1 MNTYLQYAKKHP
13 ITITRPRPS
22 GGLDFSMYSHV
33 HAAVGLP
40 TSLFLISCRCCLKPI
55 LLNSN
60 LKKLFSMAATNHPE
74 LIAFYLPQFHP
85 IEENDIWWGRGFTE
99 WTNLTKSQSLFAG
112 HIQPRLPA
120 DLGFY
125 DLRLPETREA
135 QADLARRAG
144 ISAFCYYYYWFGGRR
159 LLERPLNEVIALG
172 RPDFPFC
179 ICWANESWT
188 RRWDG
193 LDKEV
198 LIAQD
203 YANVDPESFIRDLLP
218 ALHDSRYFRINGK
231 ALLLVYRPESV
242 PEMKRWTDIWRAYAH
257 ANGAGELMLCCVHSF
272 SQDPPESQGFDAAV
286 EFPPLGG
293 LLDRSLLT
301 PSEVAVLIGTESN
314 FQGLIANYPRF
325 ARWRPKPLNL
335 LFAAFGAWLHP
346 GTTLLAGKIER

>member
-1 MNTYLQYAKKHP
+1 
-13 ITITRPRPS
+13 
-22 GGLDFSMYSHV
+22 
-33 HAAVGLP
+33 
-40 TSLFLISCRCCLKPI
+40 
-55 LLNSN
+55 
-60 LKKLFSMAATNHPE
+60 MAATNHPE

-85 IEENDIWWGRGFTE
+85 IEENDIWWGHGSTE
-99 WTNLTKSQSLFAG
+99 WTNLTKSQSLLAG

-242 PEMKRWTDIWRAYAH
+242 PGIKRWTDIWRAYAY

-293 LLDRSLLT
+293 LLERSLLT

-325 ARWRPKPLNL
+325 ARMAAEAPQPPFRRFRCVAPSWDNTPRRKNRALIFTGANPDDFSNGSRQPFSTLYMNNHRVKDSFL
-335 LFAAFGAWLHP
+335 LTP
-346 GTTLLAGKIER
+346 GTNGRKDAISNLMLFGKIAICEQHGLR